1 MNMLYKKPKMLTL
14 CLFCEKHIPNS
25 ICELNYIENLNW
37 LQIVYSER
45 FIFSHKNEFELV
57 KKQLKTPYN
66 KVNN

>member
-45 FIFSHKNEFELV
+45 FIFSHKNEFE
-57 KKQLKTPYN
+57 
-66 KVNN
+66 